1 MDQKQ
6 IAKQMIDFN
15 KAAFD
20 NSFNAMAILQD
31 QIEKMAST
39 ALEQNNMIPAE
50 GKRQSLP
57 GLRTTKKAAMIL
69 KQQPMKVLRRSK
81 LSSLSSNCFMHAA
94 LDKLLSFHIIK
105 PLKKNNGKLW

>member
-39 ALEQNNMIPAE
+39 ALEQNTMIPAE
-50 GKRQSLP
+50 GKKAVSAWIKSYKKGRDDF
-57 GLRTTKKAAMIL
+57 KAAADESF
-69 KQQPMKVLRRSK
+69 KKVET
-81 LSSLSSNCFMHAA
+81 FFA
-94 LDKLLSFHIIK
+94 IK
-105 PLKKNNGKLW
+105 

>member
-1 MDQKQ
+1 MDPKQ

-50 GKRQSLP
+50 GKKAVSDWIKSYKKGRDDF
-57 GLRTTKKAAMIL
+57 KAAADESFR
-69 KQQPMKVLRRSK
+69 KVET
-81 LSSLSSNCFMHAA
+81 FFA
-94 LDKLLSFHIIK
+94 IK
-105 PLKKNNGKLW
+105 

>member
-1 MDQKQ
+1 MDPKQ

-50 GKRQSLP
+50 GKKAVSDWIKSY
-57 GLRTTKKAAMIL
+57 KKGRDDFKASADEGF
-69 KQQPMKVLRRSK
+69 KKVET
-81 LSSLSSNCFMHAA
+81 FFA
-94 LDKLLSFHIIK
+94 IK
-105 PLKKNNGKLW
+105 

>member
-1 MDQKQ
+1 MDPKQ

-50 GKRQSLP
+50 GKKAVSDWIKSYKKGRDDF
-57 GLRTTKKAAMIL
+57 KAAADESF
-69 KQQPMKVLRRSK
+69 KKVETFFAFK
-81 LSSLSSNCFMHAA
+81 
-94 LDKLLSFHIIK
+94 
-105 PLKKNNGKLW
+105 

>member
-39 ALEQNNMIPAE
+39 ALGQNNMIPVE
-50 GKRQSLP
+50 GKKAVSAWIKNYKKGRDDF
-57 GLRTTKKAAMIL
+57 KAAADESF
-69 KQQPMKVLRRSK
+69 KKVETFFAMK
-81 LSSLSSNCFMHAA
+81 
-94 LDKLLSFHIIK
+94 
-105 PLKKNNGKLW
+105 

>member
-1 MDQKQ
+1 MDPKQ

-50 GKRQSLP
+50 GKKAVSDWIKSY
-57 GLRTTKKAAMIL
+57 KKGRDDFKAGADESF
-69 KQQPMKVLRRSK
+69 KKVETFFAFK
-81 LSSLSSNCFMHAA
+81 
-94 LDKLLSFHIIK
+94 
-105 PLKKNNGKLW
+105 

>member
-50 GKRQSLP
+50 GK
-57 GLRTTKKAAMIL
+57 KAVSAWI
-69 KQQPMKVLRRSK
+69 KKVLRRSK

>member
-1 MDQKQ
+1 MDPKQ

-50 GKRQSLP
+50 GKKAVSDWIKSYKKGRDDF
-57 GLRTTKKAAMIL
+57 KAAADESF
-69 KQQPMKVLRRSK
+69 KKVET
-81 LSSLSSNCFMHAA
+81 FFA
-94 LDKLLSFHIIK
+94 IK
-105 PLKKNNGKLW
+105 

>member
-1 MDQKQ
+1 MDPKQ

-31 QIEKMAST
+31 QIEKMAGT

-50 GKRQSLP
+50 GKKAVSDWIKSYKKGRDDF
-57 GLRTTKKAAMIL
+57 KAAADESF
-69 KQQPMKVLRRSK
+69 KKVETFFAFK
-81 LSSLSSNCFMHAA
+81 
-94 LDKLLSFHIIK
+94 
-105 PLKKNNGKLW
+105 